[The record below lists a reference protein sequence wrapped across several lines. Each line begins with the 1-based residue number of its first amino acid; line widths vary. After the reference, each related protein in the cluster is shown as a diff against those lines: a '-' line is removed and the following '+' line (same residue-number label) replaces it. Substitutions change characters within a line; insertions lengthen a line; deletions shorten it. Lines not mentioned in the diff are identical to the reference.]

1 MANEVTLEPV
11 RRYHEASTTDK
22 GVDAAAE
29 LLADSLKTDLPVNAF
44 ADEQEFVKAIRG
56 FGAHV
61 LSARILSA
69 CAGTD
74 EAIMIYDLVLD
85 SIGAVTVSEQFTVA
99 EGAISFI
106 RQVRDTAT
114 MRVEDVHPHI
124 ATSFRAEPAGC
135 RAC

>member
-1 MANEVTLEPV
+1 MPNEVTLEPV

-29 LLADSLKTDLPVNAF
+29 LLADSLKTDLPVKAF

-85 SIGAVTVSEQFTVA
+85 STRSV
-99 EGAISFI
+99 
-106 RQVRDTAT
+106 
-114 MRVEDVHPHI
+114 P
-124 ATSFRAEPAGC
+124 
-135 RAC
+135 